1 MLGDLVEEVVNH
13 IKSTDGDTER
23 PSLSFR
29 NATLKV
35 VQRNG
40 YEELE
45 CRQRG
50 VGKIYFRN
58 VYNAIQTFFYMGSLN
73 HFHQSYSYHLDQV
86 YVHSPEGTIMMAI
99 PINVNLRVSAWR
111 GCSTTTRIVELL
123 KHTLLN
129 RPIEWEKN
137 TLAVGGSI
145 SAASLSIGG
154 IFDNM

>member
-1 MLGDLVEEVVNH
+1 MLGDLAEEVLNH

-58 VYNAIQTFFYMGSLN
+58 AYHAIQTFFYMGSLN
-73 HFHQSYSYHLDQV
+73 TPTYYLDQV
-86 YVHSPEGTIMMAI
+86 YVHSPEGTIMMTI
-99 PINVNLRVSAWR
+99 PINVNLRFSAWK

-129 RPIEWEKN
+129 RPVEWEKS
-137 TLAVGGSI
+137 TLSVGGSI
-145 SAASLSIGG
+145 SAVSLSIGG
-154 IFDNM
+154 ILDHM

>member
-13 IKSTDGDTER
+13 IKSTDGNTER

-58 VYNAIQTFFYMGSLN
+58 AYHAIQTFFYMGSLYMTT
-73 HFHQSYSYHLDQV
+73 QSYSYNSDQV
-86 YVHSPEGTIMMAI
+86 YIHSPEGAIMMTI
-99 PINVNLRVSAWR
+99 PINVNLRFSAWR
-111 GCSTTTRIVELL
+111 GCPTTTRIVELL
-123 KHTLLN
+123 KNTLLN
-129 RPIEWEKN
+129 RPVEWEKS
-137 TLAVGGSI
+137 TLSVGGSI
-145 SAASLSIGG
+145 SAGSLSIGS
-154 IFDNM
+154 IFDQM

>member
-1 MLGDLVEEVVNH
+1 MLSDLAEEVVSH
-13 IKSTDGDTER
+13 IKYMDGDMER

-45 CRQRG
+45 CRQLG

-58 VYNAIQTFFYMGSLN
+58 VYHAIQTFFYMGSLN
-73 HFHQSYSYHLDQV
+73 YFPHSYSYQLDQV
-86 YVHSPEGTIMMAI
+86 YVHSPEGTIMMTI
-99 PINVNLRVSAWR
+99 PINVNLRFSAWR

-129 RPIEWEKN
+129 RPVEWEKS
-137 TLAVGGSI
+137 TLSVGGSI
-145 SAASLSIGG
+145 SAVSLSIGG
-154 IFDNM
+154 IFDHM

>member
-1 MLGDLVEEVVNH
+1 MLSDLAEEVVNH

-58 VYNAIQTFFYMGSLN
+58 AYHAIQTFFYMGSLS
-73 HFHQSYSYHLDQV
+73 QSYTYYLDQV
-86 YVHSPEGTIMMAI
+86 YVHSPEGTIMMTI
-99 PINVNLRVSAWR
+99 PINVNLRFSAWK

-129 RPIEWEKN
+129 RPVEWEKS
-137 TLAVGGSI
+137 TLSVGGSI
-145 SAASLSIGG
+145 SAVSLSIGG
-154 IFDNM
+154 ILDHM